1 MLMNTI
7 KNYANQL
14 VSGVVLL
21 ALFAAP
27 AFALSTTM
35 DDNHRNV
42 SGAGF
47 VLMVSLQRN
56 AS

>member
-1 MLMNTI
+1 MNMI
-7 KNYANQL
+7 KNYANHL
-14 VSGVVLL
+14 VAGAVLFG
-21 ALFAAP
+21 LFAAP
-27 AFALSTTM
+27 AFAIASTQN
-35 DDNHRNV
+35 DGHRGV

>member
-1 MLMNTI
+1 MNTI
-7 KNYANQL
+7 KSYANHL

-35 DDNHRNV
+35 DDNHRTV